1 MTMKKSGL
9 LHRDLARVVASLG
22 HGDLLVVADA
32 GLPVPPGVPCIDLA
46 VTHGV
51 PEFADVLAAIL
62 TEMVVE
68 RAVIAAEA
76 GAEVRAWVAGLAPA
90 EVAHEAFKAASRG
103 AVAVVRTG
111 ECTPYANVGLY
122 AGVTF

>member
-1 MTMKKSGL
+1 MKNSGI
-9 LHRDLARVVASLG
+9 LHRDLARTVASLG
-22 HGDLLVVADA
+22 HGDLLVIGDA

-51 PEFADVLAAIL
+51 PRFAEVLAAVL
-62 TEMVVE
+62 SEMQVE
-68 RAVIAAEA
+68 SCIMAAEA
-76 GAEVRAWVAGLAPA
+76 DAGLHALAPCPPDPISHA
-90 EVAHEAFKAASRG
+90 AFKVACAR

-111 ECTPYANVGLY
+111 EVTPYANIGLY

>member
-1 MTMKKSGL
+1 MKRAGI

-22 HGDLLVVADA
+22 HGDILVIGDA

-51 PEFADVLAAIL
+51 PRFADVLAAVL
-62 TEMVVE
+62 SEMQVE
-68 RAVIAAEA
+68 RTIRAEEA
-76 GAEVRAWVAGLAPA
+76 SA
-90 EVAHEAFKAASRG
+90 EVAEWIGPAETVTHEAFKAMSRE
-103 AVAVVRTG
+103 ATAIVRTG
-111 ECTPYANVGLY
+111 EVTPYANVALI

>member
-1 MTMKKSGL
+1 MMKRSGL
-9 LHRDLARVVASLG
+9 LHRDLARLVASLG
-22 HGDLLVVADA
+22 HGDLLVIGDA

-51 PEFADVLAAIL
+51 PRFAEVLAAVL
-62 TEMVVE
+62 AEMQVE

-76 GAEVRAWVAGLAPA
+76 GPEVRGWLGALTPD
-90 EVAHEAFKAASRG
+90 EVSHAAFKDASRG

-122 AGVTF
+122 AGVVF

>member
-1 MTMKKSGL
+1 MKRAGI

-22 HGDLLVVADA
+22 HGDILVIGDA

-51 PEFADVLAAIL
+51 PRFADVLAAVL
-62 TEMVVE
+62 SEMQVE
-68 RAVIAAEA
+68 RTIRAEEA
-76 GAEVRAWVAGLAPA
+76 SA
-90 EVAHEAFKAASRG
+90 EVADWIGPAETVTHEAFKAMSRE
-103 AVAVVRTG
+103 ATAIVRTG
-111 ECTPYANVGLY
+111 EVTPYANVALI